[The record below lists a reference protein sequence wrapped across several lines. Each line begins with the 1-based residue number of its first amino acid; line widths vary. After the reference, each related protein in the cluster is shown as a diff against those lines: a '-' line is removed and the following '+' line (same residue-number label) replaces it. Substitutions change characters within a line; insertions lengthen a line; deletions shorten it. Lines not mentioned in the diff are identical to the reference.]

1 VACRYTDTWWE
12 QDQPGQRHTQT
23 GRCYTPAD
31 FRLLLEG
38 TGLTLAAHRSRG
50 PALEEPRVDRG
61 ADSLGSTRPPSG
73 REDHQQLISAL
84 HETDRAEHAAIYRR
98 YESELLE

>member
-31 FRLLLEG
+31 FSLLLEG
-38 TGLTLAAHRSRG
+38 TGLTLAAACAAG
-50 PALEEPRVDRG
+50 LAIDLG
-61 ADSLGSTRPPSG
+61 APHTGHAGLLSKT
-73 REDHQQLISAL
+73 
-84 HETDRAEHAAIYRR
+84 HEWTAVLKA
-98 YESELLE
+98 